1 VTKGSA
7 APRVRDLEP
16 RDRAAW
22 QELYAGY
29 GEFYKTPLGAE
40 KADRVWAWLMDPSYE
55 AFGLVAVDEDDSP
68 IAIAHFRQFAR
79 LLADGIGIYLDD
91 LFTSPDVRGTGAGTA
106 LIGRVEEIAQERGA
120 GIVRWITA
128 NDNFVG
134 QKLYDRLA
142 SRTMWVTYDL
152 TVKPTEEP

>member
-1 VTKGSA
+1 MTQDS
-7 APRVRDLEP
+7 PTRVRDLEQ

-22 QELYAGY
+22 QKLYAGY
-29 GEFYKTPLGAE
+29 GDFYKTPLSDG
-40 KADRVWAWLMDPSYE
+40 KADRVWAWLMDPGYE
-55 AFGLVAVDEDDSP
+55 AFGLVAVDDDDTP

-91 LFTSPDVRGTGAGTA
+91 LFTAANARGTGAGTA
-106 LIGRVEEIAQERGA
+106 LIVRLEEIARERGA
-120 GIVRWITA
+120 EVVRWITA

-142 SRTMWVTYDL
+142 TRTMWVTYDL
-152 TVKPTEEP
+152 AVK

>member
-1 VTKGSA
+1 MTQDSVI
-7 APRVRDLEP
+7 RVRDLEQ

-22 QELYAGY
+22 QQLYAGY
-29 GEFYKTPLGAE
+29 GDFYKTPLSDE
-40 KADRVWAWLMDPSYE
+40 KAERVWAWLMDPGYE
-55 AFGLVAVDEDDSP
+55 AFGLVAVGDNDTP

-91 LFTSPDVRGTGAGTA
+91 LFTAANARGTGAGTA
-106 LIGRVEEIAQERGA
+106 LIGRVEEIARERGA
-120 GIVRWITA
+120 DVVRWITA

-142 SRTMWVTYDL
+142 TRTMWVTYDL
-152 TVKPTEEP
+152 AVK

>member
-1 VTKGSA
+1 MTQDRMI
-7 APRVRDLEP
+7 RVRELEQ

-22 QELYAGY
+22 QQLYSGY
-29 GEFYKTPLGAE
+29 GDFYKTPLSAE
-40 KADRVWAWLMDPSYE
+40 KADRVWAWLMDPGYE
-55 AFGLVAVDEDDSP
+55 AFGLVAVDDNDTP

-91 LFTSPDVRGTGAGTA
+91 LFTAANARGTGAGTA
-106 LIGRVEEIAQERGA
+106 LIGRLEEIARERGA
-120 GIVRWITA
+120 EVVRWITA

-142 SRTMWVTYDL
+142 NRTMWVTYDL
-152 TVKPTEEP
+152 AVK

>member
-1 VTKGSA
+1 MNKNLV
-7 APRVRDLEP
+7 PRVRELDQ
-16 RDRAAW
+16 RDRGAW

-29 GEFYKTPLGAE
+29 GDFYATPLSDE
-40 KADRVWAWLMDPSYE
+40 KADRVWAWLMDPGYE
-55 AFGLVAVDEDDSP
+55 AFGLVAVDDNDSP

-91 LFTSPDVRGTGAGTA
+91 LFTAANARGTGAGTA
-106 LIGRVEEIAQERGA
+106 LIGRLEEIARERGA
-120 GIVRWITA
+120 EIVRWITA

-134 QKLYDRLA
+134 QKLYDRLD

-152 TVKPTEEP
+152 AVK

>member
-1 VTKGSA
+1 MTKDIVIH
-7 APRVRDLEP
+7 VRALDQ

-29 GEFYKTPLGAE
+29 GDFYSTPLSDE
-40 KADRVWAWLMDPSYE
+40 KADRVWAWLMDPDYE
-55 AFGLVAVDEDDSP
+55 AFGLVAVDDNDSP
-68 IAIAHFRQFAR
+68 IAIAHYRQFAR

-91 LFTSPDVRGTGAGTA
+91 LFTAARARGTGAGTA
-106 LIGRVEEIAQERGA
+106 LIGRLEEIARERGA
-120 GIVRWITA
+120 EVVRWITA

-142 SRTMWVTYDL
+142 TRTMWVTYDL
-152 TVKPTEEP
+152 PVK

>member
-1 VTKGSA
+1 MTQD
-7 APRVRDLEP
+7 RITQVRNLEQ

-22 QELYAGY
+22 QQLYAGY
-29 GEFYKTPLGAE
+29 GEFYQTPLSDE
-40 KADRVWAWLMDPSYE
+40 KADRVWAWLMDPNYE
-55 AFGLVAVDEDDSP
+55 AFGLVAVDDNDSP

-91 LFTSPDVRGTGAGTA
+91 LFTAANARGTGAGTA
-106 LIGRVEEIAQERGA
+106 LIGRLEEIARERGA
-120 GIVRWITA
+120 EVVRWITA

-152 TVKPTEEP
+152 AVK

>member
-1 VTKGSA
+1 MTQGGSTK
-7 APRVRDLEP
+7 VRELEQ

-22 QELYAGY
+22 QQLYAGY
-29 GEFYKTPLGAE
+29 GEFYKTPLSDE
-40 KADRVWAWLMDPSYE
+40 KAERVWAWLMDPGYE
-55 AFGLVAVDEDDSP
+55 AFGLVAVDGNDNP

-91 LFTSPDVRGTGAGTA
+91 LFTAANARGTGAGTA
-106 LIGRVEEIAQERGA
+106 LIERLEEIARERGA
-120 GIVRWITA
+120 EVVRWITA

-142 SRTMWVTYDL
+142 TRTMWVTYDL
-152 TVKPTEEP
+152 AVK

>member
-1 VTKGSA
+1 MTQD
-7 APRVRDLEP
+7 RITQVRNLEQ

-22 QELYAGY
+22 QQLYAGY
-29 GEFYKTPLGAE
+29 GEFYQTPLSDE
-40 KADRVWAWLMDPSYE
+40 KADRVWAWLMDPNYE
-55 AFGLVAVDEDDSP
+55 AFGLVAVDDNDSP

-91 LFTSPDVRGTGAGTA
+91 LFTAANARGTGAGTA
-106 LIGRVEEIAQERGA
+106 LIGRLEDIARERGA
-120 GIVRWITA
+120 EVVRWITA

-152 TVKPTEEP
+152 AVK

>member
-1 VTKGSA
+1 MTTGSVV
-7 APRVRDLEP
+7 PPVRELES
-16 RDRAAW
+16 RDRDAW
-22 QELYAGY
+22 QALYAGY
-29 GEFYKTPLGAE
+29 GDFYKTPLSNE
-40 KADRVWAWLMDPSYE
+40 KADRVWAWLMDPNYE
-55 AFGLVAVDEDDSP
+55 AFGLVAVDSDDSP

-91 LFTSPDVRGTGAGTA
+91 LFTAPDARGAGAGTA
-106 LIGRVEEIAQERGA
+106 LIGRVEEIARERGA

-152 TVKPTEEP
+152 VVK

>member
-1 VTKGSA
+1 VTTGNAVPK
-7 APRVRDLEP
+7 VRNLEP

-29 GEFYKTPLGAE
+29 GEFYKTPLSDE
-40 KADRVWAWLMDPSYE
+40 KADRVWKWLMDPNYE
-55 AFGLVAVDEDDSP
+55 AFGLVAVDERDSP

-91 LFTSPDVRGTGAGTA
+91 LFTSPDARGTGAGTA
-106 LIGRVEEIAQERGA
+106 LIGRVEDIARERGA

-152 TVKPTEEP
+152 TVQPTKEP

>member
-1 VTKGSA
+1 MTQ
-7 APRVRDLEP
+7 VRQLEQ

-22 QELYAGY
+22 QQLYAGY
-29 GEFYKTPLGAE
+29 GDFYTTPLNDE
-40 KADRVWAWLMDPSYE
+40 KADRVWGWLMDPNYE
-55 AFGLVAVDEDDSP
+55 TFGLVAVDANDSP

-91 LFTSPDVRGTGAGTA
+91 LFTAANSRGTGAGTA
-106 LIGRVEEIAQERGA
+106 LINRLEEIARERGA
-120 GIVRWITA
+120 EVVRWITA

-142 SRTMWVTYDL
+142 TRTMWVTYDL
-152 TVKPTEEP
+152 DVK

>member
-1 VTKGSA
+1 MTEDRTV
-7 APRVRDLEP
+7 RVRELEQ
-16 RDRAAW
+16 RDRVEW
-22 QELYAGY
+22 QQLYAGY
-29 GEFYKTPLGAE
+29 GDFYATPLSDE

-55 AFGLVAVDEDDSP
+55 AFGLVAVDADDAP
-68 IAIAHFRQFAR
+68 IAIAHYRQFAR

-91 LFTSPDVRGTGAGTA
+91 LFTAANARGTGAGTA
-106 LIGRVEEIAQERGA
+106 LINRLEEIARERGA
-120 GIVRWITA
+120 GVVRWITA

-152 TVKPTEEP
+152 AVK

>member
-1 VTKGSA
+1 MTHDS
-7 APRVRDLEP
+7 PTRVRDLEQ

-22 QELYAGY
+22 QKLYAGY
-29 GEFYKTPLGAE
+29 GDFYKTPLSDE
-40 KADRVWAWLMDPSYE
+40 KADRVWAWLMDPGYE
-55 AFGLVAVDEDDSP
+55 AFGLVAVDDDDTP

-91 LFTSPDVRGTGAGTA
+91 LFTAANARGTGAGTA
-106 LIGRVEEIAQERGA
+106 LIVRLEEIARERGA
-120 GIVRWITA
+120 EVVRWITA

-142 SRTMWVTYDL
+142 TRTMWVTYDL
-152 TVKPTEEP
+152 AVK

>member
-1 VTKGSA
+1 MTKKL
-7 APRVRDLEP
+7 APRVRELEQ

-29 GEFYKTPLGAE
+29 GDFYATPLSDE

-55 AFGLVAVDEDDSP
+55 AFGLVAVDDNDSP

-91 LFTSPDVRGTGAGTA
+91 LFTAANARGTGAGSA
-106 LIGRVEEIAQERGA
+106 LIGRLEEIARERGA
-120 GIVRWITA
+120 EIVRWITA

-152 TVKPTEEP
+152 AVK